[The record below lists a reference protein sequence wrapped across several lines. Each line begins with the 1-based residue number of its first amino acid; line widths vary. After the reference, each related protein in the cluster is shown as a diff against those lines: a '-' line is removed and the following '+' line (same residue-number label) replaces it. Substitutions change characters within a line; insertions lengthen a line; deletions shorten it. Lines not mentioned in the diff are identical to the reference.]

1 MKFNGSLVITSEDA
15 HDDIKRKIPMATL
28 QQRLIATVQ
37 LGLFK
42 CDLVMFDPELQTF
55 EKTGFYPKVSF
66 CECG

>member
-42 CDLVMFDPELQTF
+42 CDLMFDPELQTF